1 MRTVEPVEASPRLPL
16 SSGGAGVQWHSSV
29 VNAVL
34 ATLRTDH
41 GGLSEGEAAARLT
54 QWGPNRLTPPAPTS
68 LFAILRAQLTGVVVW
83 LLIVA
88 AALALAMGDRL
99 EAAAI
104 AAVLVI
110 NTAIGFLTEWRAR
123 RAMEALSQLDVSR
136 ASVVRDGR
144 LRLIAADEL
153 VPGDV
158 IEIAAGHGVPA
169 DARLIATT
177 DLRVTEAALTG
188 ESMPVSKSAHV
199 VLDRDTPLAE
209 RANLVFKGTTAA
221 TGIGRAVVIG
231 TGARTEVG
239 RIGTLVG
246 SVEPEP
252 TPLERRLDALGRRL
266 VWLALGVAAVV
277 AGLGAAQGAPLG
289 LVIETGLALAVAAVP
304 EALPAV
310 ATIAL
315 AVGMRRMARRHAL
328 VRRLPVVEALGS
340 TTVVCTDKTRTLTSG
355 DMTVVRVWA
364 GGRASDP
371 LELTGTEI
379 DADAVGVLRAAAFAS
394 RPQAAEASGAL
405 RDPVDAA
412 VIEARDRVE
421 LDAGAA
427 APAGARVGL
436 VPFSSDR
443 KFMAV
448 FHSDGAT
455 TMAFAKGAPGAI
467 LERSASL
474 AVGGG
479 RTTPL
484 NDDTRD
490 RLMAVNAGLAND
502 GLRVLA
508 VASGITRG
516 AAESEVR
523 DLVFRGF
530 IGLADPPAPGVR
542 ETIAALR
549 AAGLRTVM
557 LTGDQRLTAEA
568 VGRSLGVLDAG
579 ESCVDG
585 RELDGLEPERRDELI
600 GRSHAFS
607 RVTPQHKLIIV
618 STLQAGGEIVA
629 MLGDGI
635 NDAAALKRADVGVAM
650 GVRGTDVAKEAA
662 AIVLQNDR
670 FETIAAAVE
679 EGRIIFDNIRKFV
692 FYLFS
697 CNVAEV
703 LVLLIAGTLGL
714 PLPLGPLQ
722 LLWLNLLTDTFPALA
737 LALEPGDPE
746 VMRRPPRDPED
757 AVLSR
762 AFIGTVFAFGSLIT
776 LSTLGAFAWGLAR
789 SPEQAPTMAFMTLA
803 LAQIFHLGNA
813 RSGGPVLRF
822 ASAVSNPSALLGV
835 GVSIALQA
843 MTALVPALA
852 ALLHVVS
859 LPAASWI
866 VVVALAAVP
875 AVAGQVWKVVQ
886 DARRGV

>member
-1 MRTVEPVEASPRLPL
+1 MTPPL
-16 SSGGAGVQWHSSV
+16 SGAATDVQWHSSSV
-29 VNAVL
+29 TAVL
-34 ATLRTDH
+34 AALRVH
-41 GGLSEGEAAARLT
+41 QSGLSESEAAARLA
-54 QWGPNRLTPPAPTS
+54 QWGPNKLTPPTPTT
-68 LFAILRAQLTGVVVW
+68 LLAILRAQLTGVVVW
-83 LLIVA
+83 LLIA
-88 AALALAMGDRL
+88 AASLALAMGDRL

-123 RAMEALSQLDVSR
+123 RAMEALSHLEVSR

-144 LRLIAADEL
+144 LRLIAAEDL

-158 IEIAAGHGVPA
+158 IEVAAGHSVPA
-169 DARLIATT
+169 DARLLATT

-188 ESMPVSKSAHV
+188 ESMPVSKTAHA
-199 VLDRDTPLAE
+199 VLDPDAPLAE
-209 RANLVFKGTTAA
+209 RVNLIFKGTTAA
-221 TGIGRAVVIG
+221 AGIGRAVVTA

-239 RIGTLVG
+239 QIGTLVR

-266 VWLALGVAAVV
+266 VWLALGVAAIV
-277 AGLGAAQGAPLG
+277 AALGAAQGVPLG

-355 DMTVVRVWA
+355 EMTVVRVWA

-371 LELTGTEI
+371 LELTGTNI
-379 DADAVGVLRAAAFAS
+379 DSDAAAVLRAAALAS
-394 RPQAAEASGAL
+394 RAQAAEASGAL

-412 VIEARDRVE
+412 VIEARERVE
-421 LDAGAA
+421 LEAGAA
-427 APAGARVGL
+427 LPAAGSRVGL

-443 KFMAV
+443 KFMAA
-448 FHSDGAT
+448 FYADGAAT
-455 TMAFAKGAPGAI
+455 TAFAKGAPGAI
-467 LERSASL
+467 LDRSGMVAG
-474 AVGGG
+474 AGG
-479 RTTPL
+479 RTTVL
-484 NDDTRD
+484 DDDERD
-490 RLMAVNAGLAND
+490 RLLAINAGFAND

-508 VASGITRG
+508 IASGNARG
-516 AAESEVR
+516 TSESDVR
-523 DLVFRGF
+523 DLTFRGF

-542 ETIAALR
+542 ETIARLR
-549 AAGLRTVM
+549 DAGLRTVM

-579 ESCVDG
+579 ASCVDG
-585 RELDGLEPERRDELI
+585 RELDGIDPARRDELV
-600 GRSHAFS
+600 GRSNAFS

-618 STLQAGGEIVA
+618 SALQARGEIVA

-662 AIVLQNDR
+662 AIVLQDDR

-703 LVLLIAGTLGL
+703 LVLLIAGILGL

-722 LLWLNLLTDTFPALA
+722 LLWLNLITDTFPALA
-737 LALEPGDPE
+737 LALEPGDPD

-762 AFIGTVFAFGSLIT
+762 TFISTVLVFGSLIT
-776 LSTLGAFAWGLAR
+776 LSTLAAFAWGLAR
-789 SPEQAPTMAFMTLA
+789 SPAEASTMAFMTLA

-822 ASAVSNPSALLGV
+822 ERAVSNPFALLGA
-835 GVSIALQA
+835 GISIALQA
-843 MTALVPALA
+843 MTAVVPPLA
-852 ALLHVVS
+852 ALLHVVR
-859 LPAASWI
+859 LPAASWLAVI
-866 VVVALAAVP
+866 ALAAVP
-875 AVAGQVWKVVQ
+875 AVAGQLWKVVR